1 MLEVGLVGHK
11 NAKSILFKV
20 CKPMVYGRVNGR
32 VKHNSTFQ
40 PTFNYAPIGP
50 ISPVF
55 RALSPYLS
63 TVRNDGR
70 GIDRPIPQICWAAK
84 PAAGSPKLLSFS
96 LPPPFPPTKSASTE
110 HTGYV
115 RGHRVLVAL
124 GLRSCW
130 PWRLM
135 PR

>member
-20 CKPMVYGRVNGR
+20 CKPMVYGRV
-32 VKHNSTFQ
+32 KHSSTFQ

-50 ISPVF
+50 ISLVF
-55 RALSPYLS
+55 RALSLYLS
-63 TVRNDGR
+63 NVRNEVR
-70 GIDRPIPQICWAAK
+70 GIDRPMPQMCWATK
-84 PAAGSPKLLSFS
+84 PAAVSPKLLTLF
-96 LPPPFPPTKSASTE
+96 LPPSPTPPSPPTKSASTE

-115 RGHRVLVAL
+115 RGHRELVVL